1 MLWIIINSN
10 ILVLS
15 YQPKKL
21 IFYKRRV
28 RGTSNFARGHTN
40 KRETLQTGSK
50 ILRKNE
56 VGKLPRSKN

>member
-1 MLWIIINSN
+1 MLWIMINSN

-15 YQPKKL
+15 YQPKKD
-21 IFYKRRV
+21 
-28 RGTSNFARGHTN
+28 FARGHIN
-40 KRETLQTGSK
+40 KRETLQTGSN